1 MPLFPTGTLTTTKQ
15 TKNMNKYDMEKSDE
29 ARKLTN
35 QNIWLNRLMIT
46 IGIAL
51 FIFLAICE
59 SAIIDIVVFVVS
71 LYSMATISKIMGEN
85 RRILNQK

>member
-1 MPLFPTGTLTTTKQ
+1 
-15 TKNMNKYDMEKSDE
+15 MNKYDMEKSDE
-29 ARKLTN
+29 SRKLIS

-46 IGIAL
+46 ICIAL

-59 SAIIDIVVFVVS
+59 SAVIDIVVLVVS
-71 LYSMATISKIMGEN
+71 FFSMATISKIMGEN